1 MTRITGTMCAFV
13 CMSNVIHVHKHTFLT
28 STTISS
34 YPKSSEI
41 HRIGLN
47 PLNLNWKK
55 IVHLCAK
62 PVRNSFCFIL
72 KKPLKLT
79 GKETKAP
86 KKQPTK
92 KKNLEKTRSHKP
104 KETDLNTIL
113 RYFYYSLQQKASN
126 EFSGL

>member
-1 MTRITGTMCAFV
+1 MTRITGTMCVSV

-55 IVHLCAK
+55 IIHLCAK

-72 KKPLKLT
+72 KNPSNSQ
-79 GKETKAP
+79 A
-86 KKQPTK
+86 KKQKLQKSNQP